1 MDRLATIER
10 LATLIEQ
17 TCKSGGMVFDDFPV
31 HQICG
36 ISVNIMYFI
45 KRLPSGVSSELSIST
60 NEIKDEPDGNWKL
73 YNYELENLEKEGL
86 EEVYENFP
94 HFPHFPHKNY
104 VKDVKKI
111 LTILPMLH
119 ISKQKCM
126 FIIGKESID
135 EEIVDLFKFENTTTS
150 YEKCCVCLELCG
162 SKIDVCNHVLCI
174 SCFLSMPKKVHECD
188 GDCNHLFN
196 CGLKTCPL
204 CRVDFEFLKR
214 IVREEE

>member
-1 MDRLATIER
+1 MDRLAAIER

-17 TCKSGGMVFDDFPV
+17 SCKSGCMNFDDFPV

-45 KRLPSGVSSELSIST
+45 KRFHGSVSSELSIST
-60 NEIKDEPDGNWKL
+60 NEIQDEPDGNWDL
-73 YNYELENLEKEGL
+73 YKYELESLE
-86 EEVYENFP
+86 VDENFP
-94 HFPHFPHKNY
+94 HFTHKNY

-126 FIIGKESID
+126 FMIGKESID

-162 SKIDVCNHVLCI
+162 SKIDVCNHILCI

-188 GDCNHLFN
+188 GN
-196 CGLKTCPL
+196 CLPLNCKLKTCPL